1 MKKWWLILTAAAWF
15 ATPAFASELTDLL
28 NQMQSMRA
36 SFKQIIYDNGGK
48 AIQQS
53 SGTMALN
60 RPGKF
65 RWQVTEPMPQTIIAN
80 NGRLWVYDPDLQQVV
95 IRSLQ
100 TEAGE
105 APALLLS
112 NQNATFDTN
121 YSISNLPAEQ
131 GLKWFLLKPKQ
142 KDNMFSEVKLAF
154 AGSQLKEMVL
164 ADQIGHITRMQFT
177 KIEMNV
183 NLPASLFIFKAPSGT
198 DVIDE
203 TKK

>member
-1 MKKWWLILTAAAWF
+1 MKKWWLSFIVAACF
-15 ATPAFASELTDLL
+15 ASPVFASELTDLL
-28 NQMQSMRA
+28 NQMQTMRA
-36 SFKQIIYDNGGK
+36 SFKQIIYDNRGK
-48 AIQQS
+48 AVQQS

-65 RWQVTEPMPQTIIAN
+65 RWQVTQPMPQTIIAN
-80 NGRLWVYDPDLQQVV
+80 SGRLWVYDPDLQQVV

-142 KDNMFSEVKLAF
+142 KDNMFSAVKLAF

-164 ADQIGHITRMQFT
+164 EDQIGHVTRMQFT

-183 NLPASLFIFKAPSGT
+183 NLPASLFEFKAPAGT